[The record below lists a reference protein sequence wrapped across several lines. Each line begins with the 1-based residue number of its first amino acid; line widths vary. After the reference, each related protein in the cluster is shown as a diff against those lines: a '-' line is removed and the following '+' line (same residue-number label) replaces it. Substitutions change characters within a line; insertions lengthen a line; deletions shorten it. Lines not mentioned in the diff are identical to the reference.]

1 MEGPGARSRTAVSRR
16 TPAASVTRSDTNGT
30 VPQSRR
36 AVTMTRTPFSLRRA
50 AHAIT
55 PAALHPGAPTASKH
69 SSATRV
75 LPKCPP
81 CVFPAPSVHQEPIAP
96 QRHPN
101 EGGTSTDPSPAHPPS
116 AATPIPHAAMWAGRA
131 KRYKFCFEFGEGRK
145 LLFPFFPPLF
155 LPFFFF
161 FFFFFSPFPPLF
173 LLFFSPLFFPLFFCR
188 RVLHPDC

>member
-81 CVFPAPSVHQEPIAP
+81 CVFPAPSMHQEPVAP

-116 AATPIPHAAMWAGRA
+116 AATPSRMLPCGQAEQSDTRFVLNLG
-131 KRYKFCFEFGEGRK
+131 KGENYCF
-145 LLFPFFPPLF
+145 LFPPPSF
-155 LPFFFF
+155 SHFSFSSS
-161 FFFFFSPFPPLF
+161 FFFSPFPPLF